1 MEKISRKTFYAIH
14 CQTYF
19 FVGLPHNIFLLTKT
33 NRNANK
39 KAPLEINVQFTTAL
53 NTMEFGILNTSR
65 KTRSSLVM
73 MVNVSISDHCRA
85 WNGVV
90 ITVTTT
96 TSQWL
101 PLVNVFTYQ
110 PLAVK
115 YVVVVAGFVLID
127 WIFMLSTLHL
137 GRPGGHNADL
147 WYLGNKTGMSC
158 ICEIIMKLNSVTN
171 SLT

>member
-19 FVGLPHNIFLLTKT
+19 FVGLPHNVFLLTKT

-39 KAPLEINVQFTTAL
+39 KAPLEINVQFTPAL
-53 NTMEFGILNTSR
+53 NTLEFGILNTSR

-73 MVNVSISDHCRA
+73 MVNVSISDHYRA
-85 WNGVV
+85 WNGLL

-101 PLVNVFTYQ
+101 SLVNVFTYP

-115 YVVVVAGFVLID
+115 YVVAGFVLID
-127 WIFMLSTLHL
+127 WIFMLSTLHW

-147 WYLGNKTGMSC
+147 DILGTRPECPVFAK
-158 ICEIIMKLNSVTN
+158 
-171 SLT
+171 